1 MGCFAWISSRALP
14 ARFDLRMLGW
24 RLAAGDLA
32 GADCALLI
40 DGLAAA
46 RGSRPALRARSLV
59 LGIDDSA
66 GRARLLAAGF
76 ADALPEGLEAEEL
89 ALRLRRVA
97 RGNPD
102 PHRRGQG
109 RMRLDLEE
117 RDARIDGRRLH
128 LHPREF
134 ALLWRLA
141 AGDGAAVDRA
151 ALYRDVFGLGFE
163 PGTNRLAVHVCRLRK
178 KLAEAGLAHL
188 LVTGP
193 ANGGYALVWDD
204 NAAPLASFG
213 RRNALDDALGL
224 REHPGPMLEEAAE

>member
-14 ARFDLRMLGW
+14 PRLDLRALGW
-24 RLAAGDLA
+24 RLAADDLP
-32 GADCALLI
+32 GPDCALLI
-40 DGLAAA
+40 DGVAAA
-46 RGSRPALRARSLV
+46 SASRPALRPRSCV
-59 LGIDDSA
+59 VGVEDSA

-89 ALRLRRVA
+89 ALRLRRLPLRDADPCRRA
-97 RGNPD
+97 RG
-102 PHRRGQG
+102 RLQ
-109 RMRLDLEE
+109 LDLEE
-117 RDARIDGRRLH
+117 RDARIDGQRLH

-141 AGDGAAVDRA
+141 GDNGAPVDRA
-151 ALYRDVFGLGFE
+151 TLYRDVFGLGFD

-193 ANGGYALVWDD
+193 ASAGYALMIDEGRAPP
-204 NAAPLASFG
+204 AAFG
-213 RRNALDDALGL
+213 RRNGLDGTGGL
-224 REHPGPMLEEAAE
+224 REHPCPTLQEAAT